1 VNCLEFRRAAG
12 ADPQHL
18 TGEALEHARG
28 CAACARYLAEVR
40 ELDVRIARALA
51 VPVPEGRPAAAVA
64 TVTHTRRRYLALAA
78 SVLAA
83 IGVGLVGWLA
93 LAPPSLAADVVEHMR
108 GEPESWDSHT
118 PASDAVLEKA
128 MQRGDAWF
136 TTMPGRF
143 MYVQS
148 CWFRGHYVPHLVL
161 ETGDGPVTLLLL
173 RNEAVK
179 APTDFDEGGYRG
191 VLLPVNNGAVAIVTR
206 GAALSAE
213 LEQRIAAAIQW
224 TS

>member
-1 VNCLEFRRAAG
+1 MNCLEFRSAAG

-18 TGEALEHARG
+18 TAEALEHERG

-40 ELDVRIARALA
+40 ELDVRIVRALT
-51 VPVPEGRPAAAVA
+51 VPVPEGRSAATLAS
-64 TVTHTRRRYLALAA
+64 VTHTRRRYLALAA

-83 IGVGLVGWLA
+83 VGVGAVGWLA
-93 LAPPSLAADVVEHMR
+93 LAPSSLAADVVEHMR
-108 GEPESWDSHT
+108 GEPHSWESHT
-118 PASDAVLEKA
+118 AVTDTALEAA

-161 ETGDGPVTLLLL
+161 ETDDGPVTLLLL
-173 RNEAVK
+173 RNESVK
-179 APTDFDEGGYRG
+179 APTDFNEDGYRG
-191 VLLPVNNGAVAIVTR
+191 VLLPVGNGAVAVVTR
-206 GAALSAE
+206 GASLSPE
-213 LEQRIAAAIQW
+213 LAQHIAGLIQW